1 MKTRRIVIST
11 VLLVGG
17 LLSIVQVMPK
27 NPLLIG
33 ERLFPYGGW
42 IQVILAML
50 YGGWLCYKMQNRQER
65 PKWRKRAWLLFSIVF
80 FGQLVLGIFADP
92 IFLMTGKLHLPIPA
106 VILAGPLYRFEGL
119 FMPYFLSAPYYY
131 PVPLGVASFVT
142 SGIRRMECPRKIGT
156 KKVPLSQA
164 NAIQHIISG
173 YVGAILLRI
182 FGASGRIATA
192 FGIAVGVIG
201 LLVMLLFS
209 RKRRKMVHCSSY
221 CPIGTLV
228 SFLKYLSPF
237 RYD

>member
-50 YGGWLCYKMQNRQER
+50 YGGWLCYKMQDRQER

-80 FGQLVLGIFADP
+80 FGQRALGVFADP

-106 VILAGPLYRFEGL
+106 VILAGPLYRFDGL
-119 FMPYFLSAPYYY
+119 FMPILFISTLLLSGPAWCR
-131 PVPLGVASFVT
+131 
-142 SGIRRMECPRKIGT
+142 GIRRMECPGKIGT
-156 KKVPLSQA
+156 KKVPLPQA
-164 NAIQHIISG
+164 NAIQRIISG
-173 YVGAILLRI
+173 HAGSHLATDIRSERQDSHR
-182 FGASGRIATA
+182 FWNSGRSYRATCHA
-192 FGIAVGVIG
+192 IVFQ
-201 LLVMLLFS
+201 
-209 RKRRKMVHCSSY
+209 KETED
-221 CPIGTLV
+221 GTLQ
-228 SFLKYLSPF
+228 
-237 RYD
+237 

>member
-50 YGGWLCYKMQNRQER
+50 YGGWLCYKMQDRQER

-80 FGQLVLGIFADP
+80 FGQLALGIFADP

-106 VILAGPLYRFEGL
+106 VILAGPLYRFDGL
-119 FMPYFLSAPYYY
+119 FMPILFISTLLLSGPAWCSQLCYFGAFDAWSARGKLERKRFPYHKQMRYS
-131 PVPLGVASFVT
+131 VLFLV
-142 SGIRRMECPRKIGT
+142 M
-156 KKVPLSQA
+156 L
-164 NAIQHIISG
+164 
-173 YVGAILLRI
+173 GAILLRI
-182 FGASGRIATA
+182 FGASGKIATA
-192 FGIAVGVIG
+192 FGIAAIFLAIRRLRRTG
-201 LLVMLLFS
+201 LS
-209 RKRRKMVHCSSY
+209 
-221 CPIGTLV
+221 G
-228 SFLKYLSPF
+228 
-237 RYD
+237 

>member
-50 YGGWLCYKMQNRQER
+50 YGGWLCYKMQDRQER

-80 FGQLVLGIFADP
+80 FGQLALGIFADP

-119 FMPYFLSAPYYY
+119 FMPILFISTLLLSGPAWCSQLCYFGAFDAWSARGKLERKRFPYHKQMRYSILFL
-131 PVPLGVASFVT
+131 VML
-142 SGIRRMECPRKIGT
+142 
-156 KKVPLSQA
+156 
-164 NAIQHIISG
+164 
-173 YVGAILLRI
+173 GAILLRI

-192 FGIAVGVIG
+192 FGIAV
-201 LLVMLLFS
+201 
-209 RKRRKMVHCSSY
+209 RSY
-221 CPIGTLV
+221 RPTCHAIVFQKETEDGALQ
-228 SFLKYLSPF
+228 
-237 RYD
+237 

>member
-50 YGGWLCYKMQNRQER
+50 YGGWLCYKMQDRQER

-80 FGQLVLGIFADP
+80 FGQLALGIFADP

-119 FMPYFLSAPYYY
+119 FMPILLSAPYYY

-142 SGIRRMECPRKIGT
+142 SGHLTHG
-156 KKVPLSQA
+156 VPGENWNEKGSPTTSKCDTA
-164 NAIQHIISG
+164 YYFWSCWEPSCYG
-173 YVGAILLRI
+173 YSERAAR
-182 FGASGRIATA
+182 
-192 FGIAVGVIG
+192 
-201 LLVMLLFS
+201 
-209 RKRRKMVHCSSY
+209 
-221 CPIGTLV
+221 
-228 SFLKYLSPF
+228 
-237 RYD
+237 

>member
-50 YGGWLCYKMQNRQER
+50 YGGWLCYKMQDRQER

-80 FGQLVLGIFADP
+80 FGQLALGIFADP

-106 VILAGPLYRFEGL
+106 VILAGPLYRFDGL
-119 FMPYFLSAPYYY
+119 FMPILFISTLLLSGPAWC
-131 PVPLGVASFVT
+131 S
-142 SGIRRMECPRKIGT
+142 IRRMECPGKIGA

-173 YVGAILLRI
+173 YVGGHPTPNIRSERQDSHR
-182 FGASGRIATA
+182 FRNSGR
-192 FGIAVGVIG
+192 
-201 LLVMLLFS
+201 
-209 RKRRKMVHCSSY
+209 SY
-221 CPIGTLV
+221 RPTCHAIVFQKETEDGALQ
-228 SFLKYLSPF
+228 
-237 RYD
+237 

>member
-50 YGGWLCYKMQNRQER
+50 YGGWLCYKMQDRQER

-80 FGQLVLGIFADP
+80 FGQLALGIFADP

-106 VILAGPLYRFEGL
+106 VILAGPLYRFDGL
-119 FMPYFLSAPYYY
+119 FMPILFISTLLLSGPAC
-131 PVPLGVASFVT
+131 VASFVT
-142 SGIRRMECPRKIGT
+142 SGHSTHG
-156 KKVPLSQA
+156 VPGENWNEKGSPTTSKCDTA
-164 NAIQHIISG
+164 YYFWSCWEPSCYG
-173 YVGAILLRI
+173 YSERAAR
-182 FGASGRIATA
+182 
-192 FGIAVGVIG
+192 
-201 LLVMLLFS
+201 
-209 RKRRKMVHCSSY
+209 
-221 CPIGTLV
+221 
-228 SFLKYLSPF
+228 
-237 RYD
+237 